1 MKINKITIAILLII
15 IISGVIV
22 LAKNITRISRVS
34 NNDNIIQT
42 DEITIVKLS
51 SLQNGDYSPKDIK
64 VKLGTKV
71 RIEADTNTLQGP
83 MGKLIIDGYDLS
95 KEISPSNNV
104 LEFVADK
111 SGKFRI
117 HCENNM
123 GNGTLIVYEK

>member
-1 MKINKITIAILLII
+1 MKINKIVVA
-15 IISGVIV
+15 IISMIV
-22 LAKNITRISRVS
+22 VS
-34 NNDNIIQT
+34 GIVFWINKDTNLVQS
-42 DEITIVKLS
+42 DELTTVKLS
-51 SLQNGDYSPKDIK
+51 VLQNGDYTPKSIK

-71 RIEADTNTLQGP
+71 RIEADANTLVGP

-95 KEISPSNNV
+95 KEISPSSNV

-123 GNGTLIVYEK
+123 GNGTLIVYER